1 MKGLLDDRVNRRS
14 GNWGHLLLYLP
25 RLLNRR
31 LSLAATIIPAIDSGC
46 AALADRSSENVP
58 VVEGCKTMPFFYLS
72 ELLQKRETPH
82 DGQWCIVT
90 KGGL

>member
-1 MKGLLDDRVNRRS
+1 MDDRVNRRS

-58 VVEGCKTMPFFYLS
+58 VVEGCKTMPFFYLF
-72 ELLQKRETPH
+72 KAAAK
-82 DGQWCIVT
+82 
-90 KGGL
+90 KGNTS